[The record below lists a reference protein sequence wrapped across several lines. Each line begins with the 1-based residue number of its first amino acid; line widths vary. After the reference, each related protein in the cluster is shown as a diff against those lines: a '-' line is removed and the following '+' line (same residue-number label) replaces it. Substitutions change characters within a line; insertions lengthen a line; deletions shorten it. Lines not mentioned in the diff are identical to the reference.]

1 MRHFGSLT
9 LLRHSRLADDAM
21 SLPLRKSNR
30 RHARA
35 LRSLLALALAATC
48 GSLAAQQPAAHYQF
62 AASQQPPGAVGAQ
75 RLQAGGPVQ
84 GYFQPVE
91 LTAPEGV
98 LIGLAA
104 QGGWTEPVDGSFHA
118 GMLIGVPYRVQ
129 LQNLPE
135 EFNSRECYPTIEI
148 IDRTYAP
155 QGMAQ
160 RFPIPVVFNEDD
172 LRLATKGMLV
182 TRVIYVEDPQ
192 LAIPGV
198 QAPGDQLWHDAGS
211 KANPLEVADRLGRPV
226 AIVRLGARM
235 PDQRQGPDLQFTYG
249 CPPWQRLSAP
259 ADAQWAPAPNAA
271 PLKSARASN
280 AAAR

>member
-1 MRHFGSLT
+1 
-9 LLRHSRLADDAM
+9 M
-21 SLPLRKSNR
+21 SLLFRKSNHR
-30 RHARA
+30 YVRA
-35 LRSLLALALAATC
+35 LRLPLALVMAMTC
-48 GSLAAQQPAAHYQF
+48 GSDASAQQPAAHYQF
-62 AASQQPPGAVGAQ
+62 AASQQPPGAVGGQ
-75 RLQAGGPVQ
+75 RLQAGGPVH

-91 LTAPEGV
+91 LSAPEGV
-98 LIGLAA
+98 LIGMAA

-129 LQNLPE
+129 LLNLPE
-135 EFNSRECYPTIEI
+135 EFNSQECYPTVEI

-155 QGMAQ
+155 QGMAR

-249 CPPWQRLSAP
+249 CPPWQQLSAP
-259 ADAQWAPAPNAA
+259 AEPTLTPAPNAA
-271 PLKSARASN
+271 PVKSARASG